1 MKEYRKISHL
11 DIEYSLANL
20 KQLVFEVTDACNLR
34 CKYCAYADLYEGYDQ
49 RENLKL
55 PFQKAKLII
64 DYLYEYWEKRYCI
77 EVNDPITIGFYG
89 GEPLLNVPFIQQVIN
104 YIESLNPIGKKFHYN
119 MTTNAILLDR
129 YMDFLAENEFRL
141 LISLDGDEKGQSYRV
156 DTKGKNSFDKVLAN
170 IQLLRSKYPSYFEHY
185 VMFNSVLHNR
195 NEVESTYRFIKD
207 KFGKE
212 PMISP
217 LNNSGVRKDKLQEY
231 YQAYQNVATS
241 IQKAN
246 NCEALKN
253 ELFIKSPETG
263 ALVNYIYHHTGNVFN
278 DYNDLLLGREGSSFP
293 PSGTCIPFSKKM
305 FITVKGRILQC
316 EKIYHEF
323 ALGQITN
330 KKVELNLEQA
340 ARQHNKYTFRYMN
353 QCKTCAAKQ
362 LCTQCVYQ
370 IDDIHDKT
378 SKCYSYYSA
387 TQHEKQKEY
396 YMDHLDKHPELY
408 NRILKEVVVR
418 G

>member
-129 YMDFLAENEFRL
+129 YTDFLAENEFRL

-217 LNNSGVRKDKLQEY
+217 LNNSGVRKDKLQEF

-253 ELFIKSPETG
+253 ELLIKSPETG

-316 EKIYHEF
+316 EKIDHEF

>member
-217 LNNSGVRKDKLQEY
+217 LNNSGVRKDKLQEF

-316 EKIYHEF
+316 EKIDHEF

>member
-217 LNNSGVRKDKLQEY
+217 LNNSGVRKDKLQEF

-316 EKIYHEF
+316 EKIDHEF

-396 YMDHLDKHPELY
+396 YMEHLDKHPELY

>member
-119 MTTNAILLDR
+119 MTTNAILLER
-129 YMDFLAENEFRL
+129 YRDFLAENEFRL

-217 LNNSGVRKDKLQEY
+217 LNNSGVRKDKLQEF

-316 EKIYHEF
+316 EKIDHEF

>member
-77 EVNDPITIGFYG
+77 EANDPITIGFYG

-104 YIESLNPIGKKFHYN
+104 YIESLNPIGKKFNYN

-217 LNNSGVRKDKLQEY
+217 LNNSGVRKDKLQEF

-316 EKIYHEF
+316 EKIDHEF

>member
-217 LNNSGVRKDKLQEY
+217 LNNSGVRKDKLQEF

-305 FITVKGRILQC
+305 FITVKGRIVQC
-316 EKIYHEF
+316 EKIDHEF

>member
-89 GEPLLNVPFIQQVIN
+89 GEPLLNVPFIQQVII

-217 LNNSGVRKDKLQEY
+217 LNNSGVRKDKLQEF

-316 EKIYHEF
+316 EKIDHEF

>member
-1 MKEYRKISHL
+1 
-11 DIEYSLANL
+11 
-20 KQLVFEVTDACNLR
+20 
-34 CKYCAYADLYEGYDQ
+34 
-49 RENLKL
+49 
-55 PFQKAKLII
+55 
-64 DYLYEYWEKRYCI
+64 
-77 EVNDPITIGFYG
+77 
-89 GEPLLNVPFIQQVIN
+89 
-104 YIESLNPIGKKFHYN
+104 

-217 LNNSGVRKDKLQEY
+217 LNNSGVRKDKLQEF

-316 EKIYHEF
+316 EKIDHEF

>member
-55 PFQKAKLII
+55 PFQKPKLII

-217 LNNSGVRKDKLQEY
+217 LNNSGVRKDKLQEF

-316 EKIYHEF
+316 EKIDHEF

>member
-217 LNNSGVRKDKLQEY
+217 LNNSGVRKDKLQEF

-316 EKIYHEF
+316 EKIDHEF

-387 TQHEKQKEY
+387 TQHEKQEEY

>member
-141 LISLDGDEKGQSYRV
+141 LISLDGDEKGESYRV

-217 LNNSGVRKDKLQEY
+217 LNNSGVRKDKLQEF

-316 EKIYHEF
+316 EKIDHEF

>member
-64 DYLYEYWEKRYCI
+64 DYLYEYWKKRYCI

-217 LNNSGVRKDKLQEY
+217 LNNSGVRKDKLQEF

-316 EKIYHEF
+316 EKIDHEF

>member
-55 PFQKAKLII
+55 PFQKAKLSI

-217 LNNSGVRKDKLQEY
+217 LNNSGVRKDKLQEF

-316 EKIYHEF
+316 EKIDHEF

>member
-1 MKEYRKISHL
+1 M
-11 DIEYSLANL
+11 
-20 KQLVFEVTDACNLR
+20 TDACNLR

-217 LNNSGVRKDKLQEY
+217 LNNSGVRKDKLQEF

-316 EKIYHEF
+316 EKIDHEF

>member
-141 LISLDGDEKGQSYRV
+141 LISLDRDEKGQSYRV

-217 LNNSGVRKDKLQEY
+217 LNNSGVRKDKLQEF

-316 EKIYHEF
+316 EKIDHEF

>member
-170 IQLLRSKYPSYFEHY
+170 IRLLRSKYPSYFEHY

-217 LNNSGVRKDKLQEY
+217 LNNSGVRKDKLQEF

-316 EKIYHEF
+316 EKIDHEF

>member
-217 LNNSGVRKDKLQEY
+217 LNNSGVHKDKLQEF

-316 EKIYHEF
+316 EKIDHEF

>member
-20 KQLVFEVTDACNLR
+20 KQLVFEVTDACNLQ

-64 DYLYEYWEKRYCI
+64 DYLYEYWKKRYCI

-217 LNNSGVRKDKLQEY
+217 LNNSGVRKDKLQEF

-316 EKIYHEF
+316 EKIDHEF